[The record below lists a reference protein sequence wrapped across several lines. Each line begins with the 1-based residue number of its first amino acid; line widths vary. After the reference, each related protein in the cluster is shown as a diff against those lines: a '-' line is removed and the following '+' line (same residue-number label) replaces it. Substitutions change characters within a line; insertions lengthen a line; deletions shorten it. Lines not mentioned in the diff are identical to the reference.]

1 MAAVTTIVAAYRYGS
16 SVTPNIL
23 ELLPRSNLLYFA
35 IMMVTLQLC
44 LSSAV
49 GSSAL
54 FQHIEDTLKIS
65 RSTSD
70 DAVYDAV
77 SIIIIKFLSI

>member
-1 MAAVTTIVAAYRYGS
+1 MAVGTTIIAAYRYGN
-16 SVTPNIL
+16 SVTANVL
-23 ELLPRSNLLYFA
+23 EMLPRSNPLYFA

-54 FQHIEDTLKIS
+54 FQHIEDMLGIPRSILLNFVNPHVIS
-65 RSTSD
+65 CHL
-70 DAVYDAV
+70 Y
-77 SIIIIKFLSI
+77 I

>member
-1 MAAVTTIVAAYRYGS
+1 MAVATTLIAAYRYGGA
-16 SVTPNIL
+16 VAPNVL
-23 ELLPRSNLLYFA
+23 EMLPRSNPLYFA

-54 FQHIEDTLKIS
+54 FQHIEDTLRIPRSIS
-65 RSTSD
+65 LS
-70 DAVYDAV
+70 
-77 SIIIIKFLSI
+77 SIYIAISFGILRI

>member
-65 RSTSD
+65 RSMSD
-70 DAVYDAV
+70 KKNI
-77 SIIIIKFLSI
+77 SCSFLYT